1 MKKLQKTPFEKF
13 KNSMKRAGYDMDAG
27 AKRLQDLLDKQK
39 KEREER
45 EMNSTKSEEAS
56 PMIKPPKNEFDK
68 KEDAFA
74 HAKQHGGK
82 VMKKTFIHPTSG
94 MKTVSYVVKEETEL
108 DEAIK
113 KPNATTRFLRQYPVS
128 DKEMAKPVKKPEKK
142 KPEQGVAEAAFKDP
156 SPMMKDSIK
165 QDRIRSLNNLIAIAK
180 VKGVH
185 HKVKE
190 YESELKKLKETTEV
204 TEAGPFSYGAK
215 PPRKGSVAYNAMMQR
230 KEQDRKRV
238 KEIEA
243 IGTKNHH
250 VGVAR
255 VVTKEDIEDVSE
267 ANNDMY
273 TYIDQSGGQVI
284 KGKSGTYVGYTH
296 SATKGKG
303 ANILKHNNTKKYY
316 AAGGSSTAF
325 TKKTTLHDTP
335 QAAAKAYHKGNLAES
350 TETAEHHFEKS
361 LEHYHKADKALK
373 AGDREKYDYHVA
385 MGDVHKD
392 KVDQHLSKTDFKH
405 ASHIHTM
412 SSHLFKHQQKH
423 KEIQR
428 NQEWEDEK
436 NQTIQRGHEYMQR
449 AGERS
454 NFEMKDGKLHR
465 KPPKYDRN
473 TGKKLREQNEIEN
486 FIFEEE
492 QRKSEFN
499 DPHRNT
505 IMYHAEHVHKNLH
518 HAEALNKAGDKEG
531 AKMHLSTAMMHLD
544 QLNKRVGEHGKNH
557 FGHFIER
564 ASKASQSIHGYDHK
578 ITKDLRKQKEDYLK
592 ESLNHGKSFKDLRE
606 AAFNSN
612 CCPDEDY
619 GFTEE
624 QFTVT
629 GTEQYED
636 WGDDIVEGK
645 LSFSKLSQ
653 KLHEE
658 DGKNVKLNKPFLT
671 PGGPKKRAVY
681 VKNDKGNTV
690 KVNFGDPNLEIKR
703 DDPERKSS
711 FRARHNCDNPGPK
724 WKARYWSCKFWS
736 STPVSKL

>member
-1 MKKLQKTPFEKF
+1 
-13 KNSMKRAGYDMDAG
+13 MKRAGYDMDAG

-74 HAKQHGGK
+74 HAKKHGGK

-128 DKEMAKPVKKPEKK
+128 DKEMAKPITYYSLVHKATNKVLSTHKDLESAKDEHRGMDQGERAHYRIATSTKAPKSFSMKEDA
-142 KPEQGVAEAAFKDP
+142 EGVA
-156 SPMMKDSIK
+156 
-165 QDRIRSLNNLIAIAK
+165 
-180 VKGVH
+180 
-185 HKVKE
+185 
-190 YESELKKLKETTEV
+190 EV
-204 TEAGPFSYGAK
+204 TEAAPFSYGFVK
-215 PPRKGSVAYNAMMQR
+215 PPRKGSVAYNALMKR
-230 KEQDRKRV
+230 KEQDKKRV

-250 VGVAR
+250 VGVAK
-255 VVTKEDIEDVSE
+255 VTREEIGDVTESKD
-267 ANNDMY
+267 DMY
-273 TYIDQSGGQVI
+273 KYIDQSGGQVI

-303 ANILKHNNTKKYY
+303 ANILKHNDTKKYY

-325 TKKTTLHDTP
+325 TQKTTLHDTP
-335 QAAAKAYHKGNLAES
+335 QAAAKAYHKGNLAE
-350 TETAEHHFEKS
+350 E
-361 LEHYHKADKALK
+361 
-373 AGDREKYDYHVA
+373 
-385 MGDVHKD
+385 
-392 KVDQHLSKTDFKH
+392 
-405 ASHIHTM
+405 
-412 SSHLFKHQQKH
+412 
-423 KEIQR
+423 
-428 NQEWEDEK
+428 
-436 NQTIQRGHEYMQR
+436 
-449 AGERS
+449 
-454 NFEMKDGKLHR
+454 
-465 KPPKYDRN
+465 
-473 TGKKLREQNEIEN
+473 
-486 FIFEEE
+486 
-492 QRKSEFN
+492 
-499 DPHRNT
+499 
-505 IMYHAEHVHKNLH
+505 
-518 HAEALNKAGDKEG
+518 LN
-531 AKMHLSTAMMHLD
+531 
-544 QLNKRVGEHGKNH
+544 
-557 FGHFIER
+557 
-564 ASKASQSIHGYDHK
+564 Y
-578 ITKDLRKQKEDYLK
+578 
-592 ESLNHGKSFKDLRE
+592 GKSFKDLRE

-612 CCPDEDY
+612 CCPDEEY

>member
-1 MKKLQKTPFEKF
+1 
-13 KNSMKRAGYDMDAG
+13 MKRAGYDMDAG

-56 PMIKPPKNEFDK
+56 PMIKPPKNEFGK

-74 HAKQHGGK
+74 HAKKHGGK
-82 VMKKTFIHPTSG
+82 VMKKTFTHPTSG
-94 MKTVSYVVKEETEL
+94 MQTVSYVVREDAEI

-113 KPNATTRFLRQYPVS
+113 KPNATTRHLRDYPVS
-128 DKEMAKPVKKPEKK
+128 DKDVAKPVKKPEKK

-215 PPRKGSVAYNAMMQR
+215 PPRKGSVAYNALMKR
-230 KEQDRKRV
+230 KEQDKNRV

-250 VGVAR
+250 VGVAK
-255 VVTKEDIEDVSE
+255 VTKEEIEDVTE
-267 ANNDMY
+267 ANDDMY
-273 TYIDQSGGQVI
+273 KYIDQSGGQVI
-284 KGKSGTYVGYTH
+284 KGNSGTYVGYTH

-303 ANILKHNNTKKYY
+303 ANILKHHNTKKYY

-325 TKKTTLHDTP
+325 TQKTTLHDTP
-335 QAAAKAYHKGNLAES
+335 QAAAKAYHKGNLAE
-350 TETAEHHFEKS
+350 E
-361 LEHYHKADKALK
+361 
-373 AGDREKYDYHVA
+373 
-385 MGDVHKD
+385 
-392 KVDQHLSKTDFKH
+392 
-405 ASHIHTM
+405 
-412 SSHLFKHQQKH
+412 
-423 KEIQR
+423 
-428 NQEWEDEK
+428 
-436 NQTIQRGHEYMQR
+436 
-449 AGERS
+449 
-454 NFEMKDGKLHR
+454 
-465 KPPKYDRN
+465 
-473 TGKKLREQNEIEN
+473 
-486 FIFEEE
+486 
-492 QRKSEFN
+492 
-499 DPHRNT
+499 
-505 IMYHAEHVHKNLH
+505 
-518 HAEALNKAGDKEG
+518 LN
-531 AKMHLSTAMMHLD
+531 
-544 QLNKRVGEHGKNH
+544 
-557 FGHFIER
+557 
-564 ASKASQSIHGYDHK
+564 Y
-578 ITKDLRKQKEDYLK
+578 
-592 ESLNHGKSFKDLRE
+592 GKSFKDLRE
-606 AAFNSN
+606 AAFYSN
-612 CCPDEDY
+612 CCPDEEY

-629 GTEQYED
+629 GNEQYED

-653 KLHEE
+653 RLQEE

>member
-1 MKKLQKTPFEKF
+1 
-13 KNSMKRAGYDMDAG
+13 MKRAGYDMDAG

-56 PMIKPPKNEFDK
+56 PMIKPPKNEFGK

-74 HAKQHGGK
+74 HVRKHGGK
-82 VMKKTFIHPTSG
+82 VMKKTFTHPTSG
-94 MKTVSYVVKEETEL
+94 IKTVSYVVKEDTEI
-108 DEAIK
+108 DEASK
-113 KPNATTRFLRQYPVS
+113 KPNATTRHLRQYPVS
-128 DKEMAKPVKKPEKK
+128 DKEMAKPVKKPEKQ

-230 KEQDRKRV
+230 KEQDKKRV

-273 TYIDQSGGQVI
+273 KYIDQSGGQVI

-303 ANILKHNNTKKYY
+303 ANILKHNDTKKYY

-325 TKKTTLHDTP
+325 TQKTTLHDTP
-335 QAAAKAYHKGNLAES
+335 QAAAKAYHKGNLAE
-350 TETAEHHFEKS
+350 E
-361 LEHYHKADKALK
+361 
-373 AGDREKYDYHVA
+373 
-385 MGDVHKD
+385 
-392 KVDQHLSKTDFKH
+392 
-405 ASHIHTM
+405 
-412 SSHLFKHQQKH
+412 
-423 KEIQR
+423 
-428 NQEWEDEK
+428 
-436 NQTIQRGHEYMQR
+436 
-449 AGERS
+449 
-454 NFEMKDGKLHR
+454 
-465 KPPKYDRN
+465 
-473 TGKKLREQNEIEN
+473 
-486 FIFEEE
+486 
-492 QRKSEFN
+492 
-499 DPHRNT
+499 
-505 IMYHAEHVHKNLH
+505 
-518 HAEALNKAGDKEG
+518 LN
-531 AKMHLSTAMMHLD
+531 
-544 QLNKRVGEHGKNH
+544 
-557 FGHFIER
+557 
-564 ASKASQSIHGYDHK
+564 Y
-578 ITKDLRKQKEDYLK
+578 
-592 ESLNHGKSFKDLRE
+592 GKSFKDLRE

-629 GTEQYED
+629 GNEQYED

-653 KLHEE
+653 RLQEE